1 MGEILA
7 VGLGGMLGSILR
19 YLIGLIPVGKMNFPI
34 KTFVIN
40 AVGAFVIGVGAFVIG
55 MVAAYSLKHSS
66 LDPKIVLFLKVG
78 ICGGFTTFS
87 SYALETTDLIKSG
100 HMTLGLLYVIVSI
113 ILGVFAVSS
122 HGWGMDDQSLRMEN
136 EAFVC
141 FILFL

>member
-19 YLIGLIPVGKMNFPI
+19 YFIGLIPVGKMNFPI

-40 AVGAFVIGVGAFVIG
+40 VVGAFAIG

-113 ILGVFAVSS
+113 ILGVFAVMAGEWMIN
-122 HGWGMDDQSLRMEN
+122 H
-136 EAFVC
+136 
-141 FILFL
+141 